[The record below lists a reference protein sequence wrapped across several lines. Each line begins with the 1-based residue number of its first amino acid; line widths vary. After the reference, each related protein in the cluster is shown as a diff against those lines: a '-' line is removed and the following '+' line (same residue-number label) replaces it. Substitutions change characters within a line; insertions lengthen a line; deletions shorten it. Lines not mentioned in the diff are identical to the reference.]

1 MPALDAV
8 RTGRPAKVERE
19 SAIDVL
25 WENERGCIC
34 CGVALFSGK
43 ALGNLDPSPWT
54 NQFHKTSPT
63 TTKTAQ
69 VPDPTWEWA
78 WPEWRIH
85 REEGVEMDQ
94 FGWEYSFMFSKKF
107 SWHGP
112 KWWNSFVRRRAWV
125 RKRVKKKPE
134 DISED
139 PHMLN
144 SDYFTVTPANH
155 SRASSVAGSHRESI
169 SKTSVQTSVTED
181 KPHIEDI
188 WTLMAV
194 LRASRIDREK
204 IEAVEN
210 YLAHSK
216 DNLEHLQDEMH
227 DIMGIFVF
235 QASRRL
241 LLSRLT
247 QIYDEAVSTEGEQHK
262 SDELETRKKHLSA
275 AIKHADEEVKR
286 LSYWSDVKGL
296 AENGEA
302 KHAVEEGKGWDESWQ
317 GVDQS
322 GPAHVNSDVNC
333 EPSIQHGPPIA
344 NVPGNRA
351 TMESP
356 IPPHWCLWD
365 LSDSQGSSKMV
376 SGTFNSAAIP
386 LTDSENTVN
395 RAGYDAATDAAEAA
409 SLPSAR
415 RTEEGEQTTS
425 ADRALETRLLDSEPS
440 STYDASLP
448 FSAQFATS
456 SLRETQPT
464 ATVGYGLAASGDK
477 DLRHRLAALRK
488 TPSTTSPDSVL
499 VPTPVKYG
507 DTRETLKSLNR
518 YHRSLT
524 RQLRLEAI
532 RRIKHEP
539 VTNWRATLDILRLQ
553 TRSLRGP
560 WQEHGR
566 RVSISAEL
574 AEVLLYDPDHTI
586 WDIHEKTRCHI
597 ELHSF
602 RDNSKE
608 GAPDVVYLLLSGDD
622 EALDHAIEEFTRL
635 ATKSDSKMSVEGVIG
650 SSLSGPGSSEVVT
663 TNVEMT
669 WYSSRKSQRPSNMPA
684 YALNRKYEEIS
695 KPKEWTRQTFEAYV
709 AAITNAALPARLA
722 HKLYGS
728 GVAANNAALAL
739 LHAAFEDPL
748 ARSSLSTRAF
758 KVALRFMELHGH
770 SYRNHARDLFNN
782 MEKFRLPMDTG
793 VFNILLEGTVK
804 VKDLHNFDTVVK
816 MMMRH
821 GCLPNTETW
830 SLFLQMMENEQVRRH
845 IIKIM
850 HSCGLL
856 IEPNTVQLVARD
868 LVVYD
873 VREHQPRWTGI
884 HEFLQC
890 QNAKYGKNWVSLAA
904 MNKIMNELGR
914 MGHLDSC
921 RDLFDIMANV
931 PTTTPTV
938 LTIKSLLYHAR
949 LQRKLAPAIAVLER
963 AHRCRVRLD
972 EDCYHELFRLVLT
985 LRKPNMMGIV
995 WRLACIEGRAS
1006 WHMRS
1011 RVSNLMYPEN
1021 VSRNPPELPA
1031 LPAFHQPDMLP
1042 EIQKIRSS
1050 HTGTKIGT
1058 LLYDRYRDWRPE
1070 VPLHELLGRAW
1081 EADNKI
1087 YEAVKQAK
1095 ENKRQLQVKEQSETT
1110 PSDATELPAPAAAPT
1125 LHKVT
1130 VPGIPLILRRKSWDS
1145 GRKKLER
1152 VQLGMTITHIAPA
1165 NYQPQGDDD
1174 AAPSLD

>member
-1 MPALDAV
+1 MSLGIAQ
-8 RTGRPAKVERE
+8 
-19 SAIDVL
+19 L
-25 WENERGCIC
+25 WRARSHRIGVSGISLIPRG
-34 CGVALFSGK
+34 
-43 ALGNLDPSPWT
+43 P
-54 NQFHKTSPT
+54 
-63 TTKTAQ
+63 
-69 VPDPTWEWA
+69 
-78 WPEWRIH
+78 
-85 REEGVEMDQ
+85 
-94 FGWEYSFMFSKKF
+94 
-107 SWHGP
+107 
-112 KWWNSFVRRRAWV
+112 RRW
-125 RKRVKKKPE
+125 
-134 DISED
+134 
-139 PHMLN
+139 
-144 SDYFTVTPANH
+144 
-155 SRASSVAGSHRESI
+155 SRAPSTQLPFLCR
-169 SKTSVQTSVTED
+169 
-181 KPHIEDI
+181 
-188 WTLMAV
+188 WTHA
-194 LRASRIDREK
+194 AS
-204 IEAVEN
+204 
-210 YLAHSK
+210 
-216 DNLEHLQDEMH
+216 
-227 DIMGIFVF
+227 G
-235 QASRRL
+235 
-241 LLSRLT
+241 
-247 QIYDEAVSTEGEQHK
+247 
-262 SDELETRKKHLSA
+262 SA
-275 AIKHADEEVKR
+275 AKPNPVEST
-286 LSYWSDVKGL
+286 LSQD
-296 AENGEA
+296 
-302 KHAVEEGKGWDESWQ
+302 
-317 GVDQS
+317 
-322 GPAHVNSDVNC
+322 
-333 EPSIQHGPPIA
+333 
-344 NVPGNRA
+344 R
-351 TMESP
+351 
-356 IPPHWCLWD
+356 
-365 LSDSQGSSKMV
+365 
-376 SGTFNSAAIP
+376 
-386 LTDSENTVN
+386 TDSENTVN

-488 TPSTTSPDSVL
+488 TPSTTSVRYSLSSKGKTAPFERLKSNQTDTFKDTQGGQIDDGASKTTDEHQHSAFKDLGQRQSARPKRRGRKVETHAVQLQPDSVL